1 MENITVAFLL
11 RSIKKGIV
19 FRSVFTTIVG
29 DNCERQKE
37 KPLKHELEMVFYFVK
52 SYRMELRVYG
62 TV

>member
-1 MENITVAFLL
+1 MFLL

-37 KPLKHELEMVFYFVK
+37 KPLNNMFWMVFYFVK
-52 SYRMELRVYG
+52 SYEMELKVYG